1 LYHETQESKLC
12 AVHCLNAVLQG
23 PYFSELELA
32 AIARDLDQ
40 SERDVMLESG
50 GGDAH
55 SPDYLRFVSEA
66 SSNVALDGNFSIQV
80 LQRALAAL
88 DLKCLPLN
96 SPELATATTEIA
108 AYICN
113 LHDHWFALRRIGAQW
128 YNFNSLL
135 PAPQHLSSF
144 YASAFLDSLKN
155 EGWSIFA
162 VQGELP

>member
-88 DLKCLPLN
+88 DLKCLPLT